1 MIKLPTSLLNRI
13 LLALLFSLMTVI
25 VRGQQSPQ
33 FTQFMFNNLIVNPA
47 YAGAERIATVN
58 FLSRSQWTGV
68 EGSPSTLAFAAHTPV
83 KNIGLGITF
92 LHDRIGVHKT
102 TTILTNYAYHIRLSD
117 KTTISMG
124 LQAGMS
130 SLRSDYT
137 SLSSSAGDPKA
148 SSTVNETFFDFG
160 GGIYLQGSRLHVGIS
175 APSLLSNTVHVND
188 SVAIVFNRSTLYG
201 YLRYRFPLNEK
212 FDLDPGLLVKYF
224 QDLPAIID
232 VNAIVTY
239 RKVIAAGLGYRHK
252 ESLEGLI
259 RLQLTHQ
266 LQLAYSYD
274 YPINLASRLS
284 TSSHEVMIQYQ
295 FKRKERIITSPR

>member
-1 MIKLPTSLLNRI
+1 
-13 LLALLFSLMTVI
+13 MTVF
-25 VRGQQSPQ
+25 VHGQQAPQ

-47 YAGAERIATVN
+47 YAGSERIATVN

-68 EGSPSTLAFAAHTPV
+68 EGAPSTLAFAAHTPV

-92 LHDRIGVHKT
+92 LHDRIGIHKN
-102 TTILTNYAYHIRLSD
+102 TTIQTNYAYHIRLSD
-117 KTTISMG
+117 NATISMG
-124 LQAGMS
+124 LQAGIG

-148 SSTVNETFFDFG
+148 SNNVNETFFDFG
-160 GGIYLQGSRLHVGIS
+160 GGIYLQGSRLHLGVS
-175 APSLLSNTVHVND
+175 APGLLSNTVHVND
-188 SVAIVFNRSTLYG
+188 SVDIVFNSSTLYG

-212 FDLDPGLLVKYF
+212 LDLDPGILVKYF
-224 QDLPAIID
+224 QDLPAVID
-232 VNAIVTY
+232 VNAILTY

-252 ESLEGLI
+252 ESIEGLI

-266 LQLAYSYD
+266 FQLAYSYD
-274 YPINLASRLS
+274 YPINLASQLS

-295 FKRKERIITSPR
+295 FKRKERTITSPR